1 MSWVTRSHRQRV
13 TSCRLKLRPSFWWR
27 RWWARCTLRSIPVPG
42 TLRNRRRIMIPLS
55 WYLILSAA
63 LFSIG
68 LFGVL
73 SRRNAVAILLGIE
86 LMLNSVNV
94 NLAAFWRYGDVTNIA
109 GQVFAVIVF
118 AVAAAEVSVG
128 LALVISVYR
137 RRNTVI
143 ADELDLM
150 KW

>member
-1 MSWVTRSHRQRV
+1 
-13 TSCRLKLRPSFWWR
+13 
-27 RWWARCTLRSIPVPG
+27 
-42 TLRNRRRIMIPLS
+42 MIPLS
-55 WYLILSAA
+55 WYLFFSAA

-73 SRRNAVAILLGIE
+73 SRRNAIAILLGIE

-94 NLAAFWRYGDVTNIA
+94 NLVAFWRYGDVTMMA
-109 GQVFAVIVF
+109 GQVFAIIVF

-143 ADELDLM
+143 ADELDML
-150 KW
+150 KF